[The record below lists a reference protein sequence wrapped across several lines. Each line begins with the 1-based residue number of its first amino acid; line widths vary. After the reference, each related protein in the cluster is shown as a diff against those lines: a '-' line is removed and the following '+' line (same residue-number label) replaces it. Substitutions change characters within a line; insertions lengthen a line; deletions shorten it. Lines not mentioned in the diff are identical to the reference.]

1 MSHPLTRRFV
11 ISQINVIC
19 SIGIHDFER
28 AEKQRITVDLEVL
41 LSADK
46 EPQVDNIEQALNY
59 DTIREMVIEIATS
72 RHFDLQE
79 TLARTIFDTV
89 QALSTVDALMVRTA
103 KPDVYEDVQ
112 SVAYQLSN
120 LPHQ

>member
-28 AEKQRITVDLEVL
+28 AEKQRSTVDLEVL

-79 TLARTIFDTV
+79 TLARTIFDSV

>member
-79 TLARTIFDTV
+79 TLARTIFDAV

-103 KPDVYEDVQ
+103 KPDVYKDVQ

>member
-28 AEKQRITVDLEVL
+28 VEKQRITVDLEVL

-79 TLARTIFDTV
+79 TLARTIFDAV

-120 LPHQ
+120 LPYQ

>member
-11 ISQINVIC
+11 ITQINVIC

-46 EPQVDNIEQALNY
+46 EPQVDKIEQALNY

-79 TLARTIFDTV
+79 TLARTIFDAV

>member
-1 MSHPLTRRFV
+1 M
-11 ISQINVIC
+11 
-19 SIGIHDFER
+19 
-28 AEKQRITVDLEVL
+28 
-41 LSADK
+41 ADK

-79 TLARTIFDTV
+79 TLARTIFDAV

>member
-1 MSHPLTRRFV
+1 MSYHLTRRFV

-79 TLARTIFDTV
+79 TLARTIFDAV

>member
-1 MSHPLTRRFV
+1 MYHPLTRRFV

-79 TLARTIFDTV
+79 TLARTIFDAV

>member
-1 MSHPLTRRFV
+1 MSYPLTRRFV
-11 ISQINVIC
+11 ISQTNVIC

-28 AEKQRITVDLEVL
+28 AKKQRITVDLEVL
-41 LSADK
+41 LSTDK
-46 EPQVDNIEQALNY
+46 EPQADTIEQALNY

-79 TLARTIFDTV
+79 TLARTIFDAV
-89 QALSTVDALMVRTA
+89 LALSTVDALMVRTA
-103 KPDVYEDVQ
+103 KPDVYEDVK

-120 LPHQ
+120 LPH

>member
-1 MSHPLTRRFV
+1 MSYPLTRRFV

-28 AEKQRITVDLEVL
+28 AKKQRITVDLEVL
-41 LSADK
+41 LSTDK
-46 EPQVDNIEQALNY
+46 EPQADTIEQALNY

-79 TLARTIFDTV
+79 TLARTIFDAV
-89 QALSTVDALMVRTA
+89 LALSTVDALMVRTA

-120 LPHQ
+120 LPH

>member
-1 MSHPLTRRFV
+1 MSYPLTRRFV

-28 AEKQRITVDLEVL
+28 VEKQRITVDLEVL

-46 EPQVDNIEQALNY
+46 EPQVDHIEQALNY
-59 DTIREMVIEIATS
+59 DTIREMVVEIATS

>member
-1 MSHPLTRRFV
+1 MSYPLTRRFV

-28 AEKQRITVDLEVL
+28 AKKQRITVDLEVL
-41 LSADK
+41 LSTDK
-46 EPQVDNIEQALNY
+46 EPQADTIEQALNY

-72 RHFDLQE
+72 RHFDMQE
-79 TLARTIFDTV
+79 TLARTIFDAV
-89 QALSTVDALMVRTA
+89 LALSTVDALMVRTA
-103 KPDVYEDVQ
+103 KPDVYEDVK

-120 LPHQ
+120 LPH

>member
-1 MSHPLTRRFV
+1 MSYPLTRRFV

-28 AEKQRITVDLEVL
+28 VEKQRITVDLEVL

-46 EPQVDNIEQALNY
+46 EPQVDHIEQALNY

-79 TLARTIFDTV
+79 TLARTIFDAV
-89 QALSTVDALMVRTA
+89 HALSTVDALMVRTA

>member
-1 MSHPLTRRFV
+1 MPYPLTRRFV

-28 AEKQRITVDLEVL
+28 AKKQRITVDLEVL
-41 LSADK
+41 LSTDK
-46 EPQVDNIEQALNY
+46 EPQADTIEQALNY

-79 TLARTIFDTV
+79 TLARTIFDAV
-89 QALSTVDALMVRTA
+89 LALSTVDALMVRTA
-103 KPDVYEDVQ
+103 KPDVYEDVK

-120 LPHQ
+120 LPH

>member
-1 MSHPLTRRFV
+1 MSYPLTRRFV

-28 AEKQRITVDLEVL
+28 AKKQRITVDLEVL
-41 LSADK
+41 LSTDK
-46 EPQVDNIEQALNY
+46 EPQADTIEQALNY
-59 DTIREMVIEIATS
+59 DTTREMVIEIATS

-79 TLARTIFDTV
+79 TLARTIFDAV
-89 QALSTVDALMVRTA
+89 LALSTVDALMVRTA
-103 KPDVYEDVQ
+103 KPDVYEDVK

-120 LPHQ
+120 LPH

>member
-1 MSHPLTRRFV
+1 MSYPLTRRFV

-28 AEKQRITVDLEVL
+28 AKKQRITVDLEVL
-41 LSADK
+41 LSTDK
-46 EPQVDNIEQALNY
+46 EPQVDTIEQALNY
-59 DTIREMVIEIATS
+59 DTIREIVIEIATS

-79 TLARTIFDTV
+79 TLARTIFDAV
-89 QALSTVDALMVRTA
+89 LALSTVDALMVRTA
-103 KPDVYEDVQ
+103 KPDVYEDVK

-120 LPHQ
+120 LPH

>member
-79 TLARTIFDTV
+79 TLARTIFDAV
-89 QALSTVDALMVRTA
+89 QAFSTVDALMVRTA

>member
-1 MSHPLTRRFV
+1 MSYPLTRRFV

-28 AEKQRITVDLEVL
+28 AKKQRITVDLEVL
-41 LSADK
+41 LSTDK
-46 EPQVDNIEQALNY
+46 EPQADTIEQALNY
-59 DTIREMVIEIATS
+59 DTIREMVIEIAAS

-79 TLARTIFDTV
+79 TLARTIFDAV
-89 QALSTVDALMVRTA
+89 LALSTVDALMVRTA

-120 LPHQ
+120 LPH

>member
-28 AEKQRITVDLEVL
+28 VEKQRITVDLEVL

>member
-79 TLARTIFDTV
+79 TLARTIFDAV
-89 QALSTVDALMVRTA
+89 HALSTVDALMVRTA

>member
-1 MSHPLTRRFV
+1 MSYPLTRRFV

-28 AEKQRITVDLEVL
+28 AKKQRITVDLEVL
-41 LSADK
+41 LSTDK
-46 EPQVDNIEQALNY
+46 EPQADTIEQALNY

-79 TLARTIFDTV
+79 TLARTIFDAV
-89 QALSTVDALMVRTA
+89 FALSTVDALMVRTA

-120 LPHQ
+120 LPH

>member
-1 MSHPLTRRFV
+1 MSYPLTRRFV

-28 AEKQRITVDLEVL
+28 AKKQRITVDLEVL
-41 LSADK
+41 LSTDK
-46 EPQVDNIEQALNY
+46 ETQADTIEQALNY

-79 TLARTIFDTV
+79 TLARTIFDAV
-89 QALSTVDALMVRTA
+89 LALSTVDALMVRTA
-103 KPDVYEDVQ
+103 KPDVYEDVK

-120 LPHQ
+120 LPH

>member
-28 AEKQRITVDLEVL
+28 VEKQRITVDLEVL

-46 EPQVDNIEQALNY
+46 EPQVDHIEQALNY
-59 DTIREMVIEIATS
+59 DTIREMVVEIATS

>member
-79 TLARTIFDTV
+79 TLARTIFDAA
-89 QALSTVDALMVRTA
+89 QAFSTVDALMVRTA

>member
-28 AEKQRITVDLEVL
+28 AEKQRITVDLEIL

-46 EPQVDNIEQALNY
+46 EPQGDNIEQALNY
-59 DTIREMVIEIATS
+59 DTIREMVIEIATA

-79 TLARTIFDTV
+79 TLARTIFDAV

>member
-1 MSHPLTRRFV
+1 MSYPLTRRFV

-28 AEKQRITVDLEVL
+28 AKKQRITVDLEVL
-41 LSADK
+41 LSTDK
-46 EPQVDNIEQALNY
+46 EPQADTIEQALNY
-59 DTIREMVIEIATS
+59 DTIREMVIEIAAS

-79 TLARTIFDTV
+79 TLARTIFDAV
-89 QALSTVDALMVRTA
+89 LALSTVDALMVRTA
-103 KPDVYEDVQ
+103 KPDVYEDVE

-120 LPHQ
+120 LPY

>member
-1 MSHPLTRRFV
+1 MSYPLTRRFV

-59 DTIREMVIEIATS
+59 DAIREMVIEIATS

-79 TLARTIFDTV
+79 TLARTIFDAV

>member
-59 DTIREMVIEIATS
+59 DTIREMVIKIATS

-79 TLARTIFDTV
+79 TLARTIFDSV

>member
-1 MSHPLTRRFV
+1 MSYPLTRRFV
-11 ISQINVIC
+11 ISQINVTC

-28 AEKQRITVDLEVL
+28 AKKQRITVDLEVL
-41 LSADK
+41 LSTDK
-46 EPQVDNIEQALNY
+46 EPQADTIEQALNY

-79 TLARTIFDTV
+79 TLARTIFDAV
-89 QALSTVDALMVRTA
+89 LALSTVDALMVRTA
-103 KPDVYEDVQ
+103 KPDVYEDVK

-120 LPHQ
+120 LPH

>member
-1 MSHPLTRRFV
+1 MSYPLTRRFV

>member
-1 MSHPLTRRFV
+1 MSYPLTRRFV

-28 AEKQRITVDLEVL
+28 AKKQRITVDLEVL
-41 LSADK
+41 LSTDK
-46 EPQVDNIEQALNY
+46 EPQVDTIEQALNY
-59 DTIREMVIEIATS
+59 DTIREMVIEIAIS

-79 TLARTIFDTV
+79 TLARTIFDAV
-89 QALSTVDALMVRTA
+89 LALSTVDALMVRTA

-120 LPHQ
+120 LPH

>member
-46 EPQVDNIEQALNY
+46 EPQVDHIEQALNY

>member
-1 MSHPLTRRFV
+1 MSYPLTRRFV

-79 TLARTIFDTV
+79 TLARTIFDAV
-89 QALSTVDALMVRTA
+89 QAFSTVDALMVRTA

>member
-1 MSHPLTRRFV
+1 MSYPLTRRFV

-79 TLARTIFDTV
+79 TLARTIFDAV

-103 KPDVYEDVQ
+103 KPDVYEDVR

>member
-59 DTIREMVIEIATS
+59 DAIREMVIEIATS

-79 TLARTIFDTV
+79 TLARTIFDAV

-103 KPDVYEDVQ
+103 KPDVYEDVH

>member
-1 MSHPLTRRFV
+1 MPHPPTRRFIISQVNV
-11 ISQINVIC
+11 IS

-59 DTIREMVIEIATS
+59 DTIREIVIKIATT

-79 TLARTIFDTV
+79 TLARTIFDAV

-103 KPDVYEDVQ
+103 KPDVYEDVK

-120 LPHQ
+120 LPH

>member
-28 AEKQRITVDLEVL
+28 VEKQRITVDLEVL

-79 TLARTIFDTV
+79 TLARTIFDAV
-89 QALSTVDALMVRTA
+89 HALSTVDALMVRTA

>member
-1 MSHPLTRRFV
+1 MSYPLTRRFV

-28 AEKQRITVDLEVL
+28 AKKQRITVDLEVL
-41 LSADK
+41 LSTDK
-46 EPQVDNIEQALNY
+46 EPQADTIEQALNC

-79 TLARTIFDTV
+79 TLARTIFDAV
-89 QALSTVDALMVRTA
+89 LALSTVDALMVRTA
-103 KPDVYEDVQ
+103 KPDVYEDVK

-120 LPHQ
+120 LPH

>member
-79 TLARTIFDTV
+79 TLARAIFDAV